1 MSELQRFQQDLKQI
15 ELLIHELE
23 AVADPS
29 VRARTVELMRLVMEM
44 HAASLGRMLEI
55 ISRSGAA
62 GEDILDRFTHDEMA
76 AGLLLLYDL
85 HPVDLQT
92 RVKQALDKV
101 RPLLKSHGG
110 DVELVSLE
118 AGFLR
123 LRMQGS
129 CDGCPSSAMTLKSA
143 IEGALYEKAPDLDGL
158 EVLGVVTEGPVAS
171 GFIPLEVVEFQR

>member
-1 MSELQRFQQDLKQI
+1 MFEPRKFQDDLKQI
-15 ELLIHELE
+15 EQLLRELE

-29 VRARTVELMRLVMEM
+29 VRARTVDLMRLVMEM
-44 HAASLGRMLEI
+44 HSMAIGRMLEI
-55 ISRSGAA
+55 ISRTGAA
-62 GEDILDRFTHDEMA
+62 GEDILDRFTRDEMA

-85 HPVDLQT
+85 HPVDLET

-110 DVELVSLE
+110 DVEFLSLE

-123 LRMQGS
+123 LRLQGS
-129 CDGCPSSAMTLKSA
+129 CHGCPSSAMTLKNA

-158 EVLGVVTEGPVAS
+158 EVLGVMTDGPPTS
-171 GFIPLEVVEFQR
+171 GFIPLEIVEFQR